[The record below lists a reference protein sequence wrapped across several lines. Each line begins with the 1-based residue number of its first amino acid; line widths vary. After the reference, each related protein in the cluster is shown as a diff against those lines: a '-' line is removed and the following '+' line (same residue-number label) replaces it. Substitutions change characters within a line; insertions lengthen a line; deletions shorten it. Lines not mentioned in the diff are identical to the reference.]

1 MSYPV
6 DANLVPQ
13 ELYLGSTVMMDPMSL
28 LDYSGV
34 DGTRNVFIVVE
45 GDMAEEAK
53 K

>member
-6 DANLVPQ
+6 DTNIVPQ
-13 ELYLGSTVMMDPMSL
+13 ELYLGSTLMMDPMSL
-28 LDYSGV
+28 LDYPGV
-34 DGTRNVFIVVE
+34 DGAGDVFIVVE